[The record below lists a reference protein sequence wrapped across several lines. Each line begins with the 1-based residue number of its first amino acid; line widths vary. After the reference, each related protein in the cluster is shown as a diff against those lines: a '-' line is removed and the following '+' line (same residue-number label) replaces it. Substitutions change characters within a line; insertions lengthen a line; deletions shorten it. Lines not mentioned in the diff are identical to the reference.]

1 MGIKKLEINEKEL
14 KQGVLGL
21 VMALVEVI
29 HEALKHQAV
38 RRMEGGSLTEGEVER
53 LGKGLKDLEAAIDQ
67 IKKDQGLEEAV
78 SSIRKGLDDVIDHS
92 ISKMVN
98 PYKWRKA

>member
-38 RRMEGGSLTEGEVER
+38 RRMEGGSLT
-53 LGKGLKDLEAAIDQ
+53 A
-67 IKKDQGLEEAV
+67 
-78 SSIRKGLDDVIDHS
+78 
-92 ISKMVN
+92 
-98 PYKWRKA
+98 